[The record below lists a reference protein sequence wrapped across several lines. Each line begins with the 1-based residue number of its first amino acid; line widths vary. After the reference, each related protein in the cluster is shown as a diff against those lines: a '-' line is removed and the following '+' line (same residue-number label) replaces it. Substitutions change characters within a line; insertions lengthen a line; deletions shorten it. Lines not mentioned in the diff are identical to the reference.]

1 MKKSTDK
8 DEISASLKGIELLAD
23 LSAKEVEAIEHAC
36 RFKTYRAH
44 EQIIDRQSGSQ
55 DVFFVVHGKVRV
67 VNYSLAGREIT
78 LDDVG
83 AGSYFG
89 ELSAIDGQPRS
100 ASVMAL
106 AETLVASLP
115 RTAFLK
121 VLGDHPSTAHKLM
134 TRLAQIVR
142 SATDRIMDLSTLAAN
157 NRVHA
162 ELLRLAR
169 AGMKGENKA
178 VIRPIPVH
186 GDIASRISTTR
197 ETVARVLNDLAR
209 QGVVTRTKDSLL
221 VNDVERLGDLVE
233 EVRGD

>member
-1 MKKSTDK
+1 
-8 DEISASLKGIELLAD
+8 
-23 LSAKEVEAIEHAC
+23 
-36 RFKTYRAH
+36 
-44 EQIIDRQSGSQ
+44 
-55 DVFFVVHGKVRV
+55 
-67 VNYSLAGREIT
+67 
-78 LDDVG
+78 
-83 AGSYFG
+83 
-89 ELSAIDGQPRS
+89 
-100 ASVMAL
+100 
-106 AETLVASLP
+106 
-115 RTAFLK
+115 
-121 VLGDHPSTAHKLM
+121 M

>member
-1 MKKSTDK
+1 MKKDSGK
-8 DEISASLKGIELLAD
+8 DDVTASLKGIDFLGD
-23 LSAKEVEAIEHAC
+23 LTAKEVEAIEQAC
-36 RFKTYRAH
+36 RFKTYRAQ
-44 EQIIDRQSGSQ
+44 EQIIDRQSSTQ
-55 DVFFVVHGKVRV
+55 DVFFVVRGKVRV

-89 ELSAIDGQPRS
+89 ELAAIDGRPRS

-121 VLGDHPSTAHKLM
+121 VLSDHPSTAHKLM

-142 SATDRIMDLSTLAAN
+142 MATDRIMDLSTLAAN